1 MSQIKKFIKDELKKI
16 TSKRKADETGW
27 PSDVIDVYFHPARCY
42 PVTSTPKPS
51 RKLILLRDRLLP
63 F

>member
-1 MSQIKKFIKDELKKI
+1 MIDIEQFIKNELKNL
-16 TSKRKADETGW
+16 KRKMDETDW

-51 RKLILLRDRLLP
+51 RKLILLRDKLLL